1 MAALKPEAEDPYA
14 LFKSSP
20 NLKIYYFIGRLNPP
34 HEGHIAAL
42 TKMIEEA
49 NANNSVALILLGS
62 GPFEGERTMD
72 NPIPYD
78 LKVDFLRYKLPRD
91 LHYVIQ
97 TMTQSAD
104 DVTLWYQTI
113 LSHIKPPL
121 SVEFIRYAGDKDGNV
136 GKSKYVDDTLLNRFP
151 TSKAY
156 ATPVNAK
163 MANANTAHSATSIR
177 KFAYNTYLKNGTS
190 GFAAFDAKYKPLYGE
205 FTKKMYD
212 AIIYPILHP
221 KQLSPEE
228 IQIYIDTGKI
238 PMSDA
243 RRALAARKKEEKEAR
258 NAAAKKEKSM
268 ATVAASLGNAVT
280 AKKEAKS
287 AKGAGGGNTSAGT
300 VAAAS
305 GNAIGARNSLRE
317 TKKASAAKKSTK
329 GPAKASVPKKGTGGR
344 ETRGGGTKKRRHR
357 KTQKKSNSK

>member
-1 MAALKPEAEDPYA
+1 MAELKPKADMFE
-14 LFKSSP
+14 LFKGSP
-20 NLKIYYFIGRLNPP
+20 HLKIYYFIGRLNPP

-42 TKMIEEA
+42 TQMIEEA

-78 LKVDFLRYKLPRD
+78 LKVDFLRYKLPH

-97 TMTQSAD
+97 PMTQSAD

-163 MANANTAHSATSIR
+163 MANATIAHSATSIR
-177 KFAYNTYLKNGTS
+177 KFAYGTYLKNGTS

-258 NAAAKKEKSM
+258 NAAAKADKSL

-280 AKKEAKS
+280 AKQEA
-287 AKGAGGGNTSAGT
+287 
-300 VAAAS
+300 
-305 GNAIGARNSLRE
+305 NALRA
-317 TKKASAAKKSTK
+317 TKKASASTK
-329 GPAKASVPKKGTGGR
+329 GPAEALKGKGGKESKKTTIRAKPGPIGEGPK
-344 ETRGGGTKKRRHR
+344 RGGGTKKKRHR
-357 KTQKKSNSK
+357 KTQKNYQTVNKLILSKIMSKRAHV

>member
-1 MAALKPEAEDPYA
+1 MAELKPKSDMFE
-14 LFKSSP
+14 LFKGSP
-20 NLKIYYFIGRLNPP
+20 HLKIYYFIGRLNPP

-42 TKMIEEA
+42 TQMIEEA
-49 NANNSVALILLGS
+49 NAENSVALILLGS

-97 TMTQSAD
+97 TMTQSAN

-163 MANANTAHSATSIR
+163 MANATTAHSATSIR
-177 KFAYNTYLKNGTS
+177 KFAYETYLKNGTN
-190 GFAAFDAKYKPLYGE
+190 GFASFDEKYKKLYGH
-205 FTKKMYD
+205 FTRDMYD
-212 AIIYPILHP
+212 AIIYPILYP

-243 RRALAARKKEEKEAR
+243 RRALAAKKAKEKAAR
-258 NAAAKKEKSM
+258 NAAAKAEKSL

-280 AKKEAKS
+280 AKQEA
-287 AKGAGGGNTSAGT
+287 
-300 VAAAS
+300 
-305 GNAIGARNSLRE
+305 NALRA
-317 TKKASAAKKSTK
+317 TKKANATPK
-329 GPAKASVPKKGTGGR
+329 AKAKVLSDAKVPAVPKSQRRTVSQGGK
-344 ETRGGGTKKRRHR
+344 EKKIGGGTKKRIH
-357 KTQKKSNSK
+357 KKNTKKIIKP